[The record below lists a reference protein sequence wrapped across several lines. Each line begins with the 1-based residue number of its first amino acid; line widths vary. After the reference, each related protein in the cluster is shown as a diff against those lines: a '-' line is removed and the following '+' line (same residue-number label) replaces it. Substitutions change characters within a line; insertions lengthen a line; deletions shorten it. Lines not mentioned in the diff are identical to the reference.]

1 MTTQQFSTNDIKDL
15 SPQELE
21 TAINNSRPNTPEGIN
36 SPPKNLQQ
44 VFSRTSAYGT
54 DFATGNNAQIIKEA
68 GLTQLFDIA
77 TGVSSFVPLNL
88 LTMKLKQITEDGVA
102 VWTTKQDEAAARI
115 IPAYPCLLH
124 LAHAMRERAD
134 SLGFPVCKK
143 MLTNPQDSI
152 DHSKKHTRAW
162 ASFERD
168 KIDDKEARAEEWQ
181 HTAMAAVTDVAMNRP
196 SDSQMQM
203 IEKAC
208 IECGDSVFA
217 TNLESVSIKL
227 QVHMRQHLSPKSFE
241 ASNSMGSPT
250 IFDTPFTPYPEPEM
264 PTPNSAQE
272 LLLAKVQNFP
282 GWCKEPDC
290 EFVTDSKSA
299 SGAKISLS
307 YHVRKEHPND

>member
-36 SPPKNLQQ
+36 SSPKNLQQ

-54 DFATGNNAQIIKEA
+54 EFATGNNAQIIKEA

-88 LTMKLKQITEDGVA
+88 LTTKLKEMTEDGQA

-115 IPAYPCLLH
+115 IPAFPCLLH
-124 LAHAMRERAD
+124 PDHAMRARAD
-134 SLGFPVCKK
+134 SMGFSVCKK

-181 HTAMAAVTDVAMNRP
+181 QTAMAAVTDVAMNRP

-241 ASNSMGSPT
+241 VSDEWLRSPT
-250 IFDTPFTPYPEPEM
+250 MTSYPEPEL